1 MTCEK
6 RVQKFR
12 TDEANFQ
19 PIRHTSQILVVTRH
33 QDGMSALVQTSF
45 RGASQ
50 WWRSKMSAVFSR
62 YIQGYKWFCVD
73 SIVFVSLNST
83 ELQSWNRAGLLW
95 AHNLRY
101 KTSGFDTVRII
112 TVLPRLIMRRLYF
125 LYNFRKWRHR
135 EKKMYISKR
144 MLWPLSLL
152 SRLMSATVE
161 PGYNEEPRDW
171 QIWFSMPRFRCIEF
185 LFHILYYY
193 WGKDNR
199 LLYWGL
205 RYIEVRYIEVPL

>member
-135 EKKMYISKR
+135 EKYIYISKR
-144 MLWPLSLL
+144 MFWPLLLL
-152 SRLMSATVE
+152 SRLRVLQWNLDITK
-161 PGYNEEPRDW
+161 G
-171 QIWFSMPRFRCIEF
+171 QGT
-185 LFHILYYY
+185 
-193 WGKDNR
+193 GKFGSLCR
-199 LLYWGL
+199 GFVVLSFFFIYFT
-205 RYIEVRYIEVPL
+205 ITEVKIIVCYTEDFVI